1 MCSSDL
7 QRFEYVKDYGGYF
20 HDYEYSLL
28 PNLIKQEYNQIC
40 VNRYAKVDKD
50 QFDDFSK
57 ELKIEFIDKMIYRGD
72 TDEYFDY
79 LSDDLKYYLIDKRIN
94 LKYGERLSFKQF
106 KWCNEELRDRYID
119 MRLGH
124 LIFTEDDIFSI
135 CSKKEK
141 DKIVNFLIKNK
152 RFISDVQFKHL
163 SPIRRYEYIESKIK
177 NNLPLEKIDE
187 YQRKWYL
194 SYKTKHNL

>member
-1 MCSSDL
+1 
-7 QRFEYVKDYGGYF
+7 
-20 HDYEYSLL
+20 
-28 PNLIKQEYNQIC
+28 
-40 VNRYAKVDKD
+40 
-50 QFDDFSK
+50 
-57 ELKIEFIDKMIYRGD
+57 
-72 TDEYFDY
+72 
-79 LSDDLKYYLIDKRIN
+79 
-94 LKYGERLSFKQF
+94 
-106 KWCNEELRDRYID
+106 

-152 RFISDVQFKHL
+152 RFISDVQFKYL

-194 SYKTKHNL
+194 AYKRKHNL